1 MVAKVIKNQIEKFEY
16 REKNIVR
23 VLFSAFVLL
32 LISYGFFVNG
42 AIMNSVRTEQV
53 EKDLSTLNSSINSME
68 FDYLNAK
75 NAITMDLATSMGFVE
90 VKNQKFLAMRPVS
103 NNLSLSTNENR

>member
-32 LISYGFFVNG
+32 LISYG